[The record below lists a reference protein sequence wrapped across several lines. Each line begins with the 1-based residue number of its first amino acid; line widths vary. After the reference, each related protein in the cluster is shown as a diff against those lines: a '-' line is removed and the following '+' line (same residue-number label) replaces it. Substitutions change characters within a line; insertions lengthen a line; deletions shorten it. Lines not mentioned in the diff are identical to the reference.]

1 MNGAGL
7 ILPAF
12 VPMRLFLFTINWEK
26 IPEQG
31 LSAAADVSVEDLVA
45 LTALQDQGVCRF
57 VTPIAASLDAHWVSE
72 LLQVSGHVSCD
83 AVLSCSRCLKEFN
96 QHLEGG
102 FDLTFA
108 RQLPE
113 ISMTEDEEGEGV
125 ELTADDLGLVY
136 APGDVIELHDIF
148 AEQLILALP
157 TKPLC
162 DDSCAGLCARCGQDL
177 NRGDCGCRN
186 NDFNNRFAAL
196 KNLKLNKE

>member
-1 MNGAGL
+1 M
-7 ILPAF
+7 
-12 VPMRLFLFTINWEK
+12 FTINWEK